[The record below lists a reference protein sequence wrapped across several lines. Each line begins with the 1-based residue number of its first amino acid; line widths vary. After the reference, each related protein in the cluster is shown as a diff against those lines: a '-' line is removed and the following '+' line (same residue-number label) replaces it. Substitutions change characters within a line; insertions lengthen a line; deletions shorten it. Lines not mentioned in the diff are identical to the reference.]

1 MEFETH
7 LRTRHYELDS
17 SIHINNA
24 NYLRYLEEARVQM
37 MEKLNFPIKEVYEA
51 NVQMILYKYVCN
63 FKKQTRFPEELI
75 IRSKQIQVKKLRG
88 ILRQEIYNSKNEL
101 CFSADAYWAYYSPDK
116 SLLNKCIE
124 FAKRFGGEELG
135 TEETFDNYNFDL
147 SKIDSEKKFKSLILQ
162 VRPYEIDSFQHVNNA
177 VYANYFEIGRWKFR
191 EEVLGDI
198 YFFKKLNLSF
208 VLYKSE
214 INFIDPALNFEELE
228 LKTYLIN
235 LSKTRVVYYQR
246 LYDKKGILK
255 SDSYSDGCLVD
266 KKDKVTKLTD
276 FAFEKYSNFL
286 VNNPI

>member
-1 MEFETH
+1 MEFETYI
-7 LRTRHYELDS
+7 RTRHYELDS
-17 SIHINNA
+17 SVHINNA

-37 MEKLNFPIKEVYEA
+37 MEKLNFPIREVYEA
-51 NVQMILYKYVCN
+51 NIQMILYKYVCN

-88 ILRQEIYNSKNEL
+88 ILRQEIYNSKKEL

-124 FAKRFGGEELG
+124 FAKRFGGDEVSN
-135 TEETFDNYNFDL
+135 ETTYPNYDFDL
-147 SKIDSEKKFKSLILQ
+147 SKIDREPNFKSIEIQ

-198 YFFKKLNLSF
+198 QFFKKLNLSF

-246 LYDKKGILK
+246 LFDKKGVLK

-266 KKDKVTKLTD
+266 KEDRVSKLPD
-276 FAFEKYSNFL
+276 SAFENYAKYL
-286 VNNPI
+286 IT